1 MAYYRSLRDYIATLE
16 ARGKLVRVSR
26 TMNKDT
32 QIHPLV
38 RCQFR
43 GLPEKDRKAFLF
55 EKVTDNRGR
64 SFDTPVLVAA
74 YAASREIYALG
85 LQCEPQEIFSRW
97 RQGVQNPIGAVMV
110 PDGPVHQVVHTE
122 PGISS
127 PGGGLDLFPIPIST
141 PGFDVAPYLTAAHW
155 VTKDPETGIRNIGN
169 YRGQVKA
176 RSRTGVGLRPEQ
188 HIGIHWQKCKERG
201 VPLEAACVIGT
212 TPNVVFAAVAKV
224 PYGLDEYAAAGG
236 MAGEPLELVRCK
248 TVDLEVPAQAEIVL
262 EGRISTEFLEMEAP
276 FGEYTGI
283 TGYRTMNPYFE
294 ITAITHRENPIWT
307 SIISQM
313 PPSESTKMKQIGAE
327 GVMYNFLRHGCNIP
341 GIMDVAWHEMSG
353 SWEFCVISMKKTNQS
368 QPWQALNAAVS
379 LDPSL
384 GKIFVAVDEDVDARD
399 PEAVIWALSFRMQPH
414 LDVRITQGKSSHF
427 DPSAVPIGLHSVAD
441 ITYPPPRGTSAMLID
456 ATRKWDY
463 PPVSLPAR
471 PFMEEAQEI
480 WKEMGLPPLQMRT
493 PWHGYSLGLWT
504 KEDEQ
509 EAELAVNGRYYET
522 GEKRKGYRSKA

>member
-1 MAYYRSLRDYIATLE
+1 
-16 ARGKLVRVSR
+16 
-26 TMNKDT
+26 MNKDI

-43 GLPEKDRKAFLF
+43 GLPEKERKAFLF

-64 SFDTPVLVAA
+64 NFTIPVLVAA

-85 LQCEPQEIFSRW
+85 LQCAAGEIFTRW
-97 RQGVQNPIGAVMV
+97 RQGVQNPLSPVLV
-110 PDGPVHQVVHTE
+110 PGGPVQDVVHTE
-122 PGISS
+122 PAISS

-155 VTKDPETGIRNIGN
+155 VTKDPETGIRNVGN

-176 RSRTGVGLRPEQ
+176 PNRTGIGLRLEQ
-188 HIGIHWQKCKERG
+188 HIGIHWQKCKNRG
-201 VPLEAACVIGT
+201 IPLEAACVIGT
-212 TPNVVFAAVAKV
+212 TPNIVFASVAKL
-224 PYGLDEYAAAGG
+224 PYGLDEFAAAGG
-236 MAGEPLELVRCK
+236 MAGEPVELVGCK

-262 EGRISTEFLEMEAP
+262 EGKISTEYLEMEAP

-283 TGYRTMNPYFE
+283 TGYRVMNPFFE
-294 ITAITHRENPIWT
+294 ISAITHRKDPIWA

-327 GVMYNFLRHGCNIP
+327 GVMYNFLRHSCSIP
-341 GIMDVAWHEMSG
+341 GIHDVAWHEMSG
-353 SWEFCVISMKKTNQS
+353 SWEFCVISLKKTNQS
-368 QPWQALNAAVS
+368 QPWQALNAAVA

-427 DPSAVPIGLHSVAD
+427 DPSAVPIGTSSMAEV
-441 ITYPPPRGTSAMLID
+441 TYPSPRGTSAMLID

-471 PFMEEAQEI
+471 PFMEEAQKI
-480 WKEMGLPPLQMRT
+480 WKELGLPALQMRN
-493 PWHGYSLGLWT
+493 PWYGYLLGLWT
-504 KEDEQ
+504 EEDQKEADFALQ
-509 EAELAVNGRYYET
+509 GKYYET
-522 GEKRKGYRSKA
+522 GEKRKKERSRA